1 MCGKLSKGNV
11 FESGGRLAEMGEKRE
26 RNGGKAGG
34 KDVNDVY

>member
-1 MCGKLSKGNV
+1 MENLV
-11 FESGGRLAEMGEKRE
+11 REIYLRVGGDWQEGEKKG